1 MVKFIFIFILILTH
15 SFVFSQ
21 FNSKK
26 AALLDL
32 SSFESNDYDF
42 SMLVYDLDQNSY
54 LYYNDSLIKKNYTPA
69 STFKIV
75 NTIIGLENGI
85 IDSANYLMKWDGIK
99 RENTKWNADQTLG
112 EAFRNSTIWYFQ
124 RLAKQIGQDKM
135 QAGLE
140 LLNYGNKT
148 IGDSIDQFWLDGT
161 LKISMQDQVEF
172 LTNIIKRKYKLK
184 ANTYDCLFQIM
195 KYNLSYQYVVYC
207 KSGWGQDRGQDV
219 AWLVG
224 MLIKNGKQYAFA
236 TLITTNDYKKMDL
249 ATLRYKVAMACF
261 ATLK

>member
-1 MVKFIFIFILILTH
+1 MVKFICIFILILTH
-15 SFVFSQ
+15 SVLLSQ

>member
-1 MVKFIFIFILILTH
+1 MVKFSCIFILILTP
-15 SFVFSQ
+15 SVVFSQ

-42 SMLVYDLDQNSY
+42 SMLVYDLEQNNY
-54 LYYNDSLIKKNYTPA
+54 LYYNDSLINKNYTPA

-99 RENTKWNADQTLG
+99 RENTKWNADQTLN
-112 EAFRNSTIWYFQ
+112 EAFRNSTLWYFQ
-124 RLAKQIGQDKM
+124 RLAKQIGQRKM

-161 LKISMQDQVEF
+161 LKISMQDQVGF

-207 KSGWGQDRGQDV
+207 KSGWGQDNGQDV

-249 ATLRYKVAMACF
+249 ATLRYKIAMACF

>member
-1 MVKFIFIFILILTH
+1 MVKFSCIFILILTP
-15 SFVFSQ
+15 SVVFSQ

-42 SMLVYDLDQNSY
+42 SMLVYDLGQNNY
-54 LYYNDSLIKKNYTPA
+54 LYYNDSLINKNYTPA

-99 RENTKWNADQTLG
+99 RENTKWNADQTLN
-112 EAFRNSTIWYFQ
+112 EAFRNSTLWYFQ
-124 RLAKQIGQDKM
+124 RLAKQIGQRKM

-161 LKISMQDQVEF
+161 LKISMQDQVGF

-207 KSGWGQDRGQDV
+207 KTGWGQDNGQDV

-249 ATLRYKVAMACF
+249 ATLRYKIAMACF

>member
-1 MVKFIFIFILILTH
+1 MVKFSCIFILILTP
-15 SFVFSQ
+15 SVVFSQ

-42 SMLVYDLDQNSY
+42 SMLVYDLGQNNY
-54 LYYNDSLIKKNYTPA
+54 LYYNDSLINKNYTPA

-124 RLAKQIGQDKM
+124 RLAKQIGQRKM

-161 LKISMQDQVEF
+161 LKISMQDQVGF

-207 KSGWGQDRGQDV
+207 KSGWGQDNGQDV

-249 ATLRYKVAMACF
+249 ATLRYKIAMACF

>member
-1 MVKFIFIFILILTH
+1 MH

-21 FNSKK
+21 FNSRK

>member
-1 MVKFIFIFILILTH
+1 
-15 SFVFSQ
+15 
-21 FNSKK
+21 
-26 AALLDL
+26 
-32 SSFESNDYDF
+32 
-42 SMLVYDLDQNSY
+42 
-54 LYYNDSLIKKNYTPA
+54 
-69 STFKIV
+69 
-75 NTIIGLENGI
+75 
-85 IDSANYLMKWDGIK
+85 
-99 RENTKWNADQTLG
+99 
-112 EAFRNSTIWYFQ
+112 
-124 RLAKQIGQDKM
+124 
-135 QAGLE
+135 
-140 LLNYGNKT
+140 
-148 IGDSIDQFWLDGT
+148 
-161 LKISMQDQVEF
+161 MQDQVEF